1 VIFIITSMNIGD
13 VDPNLLRVLHL
24 VIQERSATRAARRLH
39 LTQSAVSNALARL
52 RSQLGDRLVVRTG
65 RGLAPTPRAE
75 QMAPLLATA
84 FADLERAVGRE
95 AFDPKTCTR
104 AFGFADTEQFSQLPQ
119 LARLFEKRLPR
130 GTLDLV
136 VSDEP
141 IAALVAGRADVALG
155 PEGLGAPGLYRRL
168 LYEEQAVR
176 VVRRDHPAW
185 RRALRTDS
193 DLPQIAVEVTDIP
206 RARLPT
212 TGGRVAIR
220 VPTFLAAALAAS
232 ETELVATLPIRLAR
246 ALAPVLRLRVLDVGA
261 PRLPVA
267 LYWHA
272 RTHEDEAM
280 RFFRSLIVEVT
291 VSPRR
296 ARPG

>member
-1 VIFIITSMNIGD
+1 MNVVGLSPD
-13 VDPNLLRVLHL
+13 LLRVLHL
-24 VIQERSATRAARRLH
+24 VLQERSATRAARRLH

-52 RSQLGDRLVVRTG
+52 RAQLGDRLVVRTG

-75 QMAPLLATA
+75 EMAPLLASA
-84 FADLERAVGRE
+84 FSDLERAVGRE
-95 AFDPKTCTR
+95 RFDPATCTR
-104 AFGFADTEQFSQLPQ
+104 TFAFADTEQFSHLPQ
-119 LARLFEKRLPR
+119 LARFFEERLPR
-130 GTLDLV
+130 ATLDLV
-136 VSDEP
+136 VTEEP
-141 IAALVAGRADVALG
+141 MGALVTGRADLALG
-155 PEGLGAPGLYRRL
+155 PQEVRGPGLYRRL

-185 RRALRTDS
+185 RRAARADS
-193 DLPQIAVEVTDIP
+193 ALPQIAVEVTDVA

-220 VPTFLAAALAAS
+220 VPTFLAAALAAC
-232 ETELVATLPIRLAR
+232 ETDLVATLPVRLAR

-261 PRLPVA
+261 SPLPVF

-280 RFFRSLIVEVT
+280 ACFRALLVEVT
-291 VSPRR
+291 GTALRSGARRRR
-296 ARPG
+296 ARRR